1 MAEIK
6 FRELKYNKAR
16 LAIMKFIAES
26 GLKVG
31 DRLPSER
38 ELVKRLPC
46 SSITM
51 RHALADMEAA
61 GLIDRRHGSGNY
73 LAREIRNDQFQN
85 NILFVFVFQKE
96 EDLPG
101 WGIDRLRFF
110 LADRGLGL
118 SYVAVSEFG
127 LEVVNASRN
136 CIGIITGGSLTE
148 DFLLQLKTLG
158 LPIVVQGN
166 SGVTLDLP
174 VISVDLELA
183 AYRLARIMIEDGR
196 KQIALFRGPDD
207 YHPAVQAE
215 AGYRRALRESNYPE
229 AVMRVDVRFTY
240 NEEIERF
247 MQRHP
252 DVDGIL
258 MEHSSLP
265 DFLSWVWRTSYNRKP
280 AIGFLSKES
289 DHKKYRQN
297 RNFLWIKFPRL
308 SLLAGQVL
316 LDSIIEGKPMHSI
329 KVPPFIPSIDDDNDS
344 FIS

>member
-215 AGYRRALRESNYPE
+215 AGYRRALRE
-229 AVMRVDVRFTY
+229 
-240 NEEIERF
+240 
-247 MQRHP
+247 